1 MNYWFSMWMKK
12 HSDVWLW
19 KKYGFNKSY
28 KANKLKTYDEKKK
41 LCQDL
46 GIIEENVTSI
56 YDNLYLSLKMYTW
69 I

>member
-12 HSDVWLW
+12 QSDVWLW
-19 KKYGFNKSY
+19 RKYGF
-28 KANKLKTYDEKKK
+28 NKLKTYDEKKK

-56 YDNLYLSLKMYTW
+56 YDNLYH
-69 I
+69 